1 MNSLSS
7 VSKTSLAGYLILGLG
22 LAIAALAGPL
32 SIAGALGLVV
42 ALLALAQIFW
52 MRKVLR
58 QVAKA
63 LTALSQA
70 AEGHLSVRVLNIN
83 GSGTLSAM
91 LRSLNRLLDQT
102 EAFAKEANDAMKAG
116 AEGRY
121 YRHIIVKGL
130 RGEFAQYAVRVNQ
143 ALDVMAGNAAKL
155 GELNKRIL
163 ESSVNISVTVNE
175 GAMANARI
183 TSGIRMARDEAQG
196 MAAATEEMVASVQ
209 EISLRSEE
217 AANLSSE
224 ARTMT
229 EDGQQSMNS
238 AMSEF
243 QAIESTVND
252 AAGRVAALARAS
264 EAIVDIL
271 SSIEEIAA
279 QTNLLALN
287 ATIEAARAGDAGK
300 GFAVVANEVK
310 VLSNQTARATEDI
323 GRRVS
328 NLREEMEGIS
338 ASMHRGTE
346 AIAKGRHAMEEMGE
360 RMSGIG
366 QLVRETTTRME
377 DVSSILSQQTA
388 ASKEISDGV
397 QHVAAQASNNV
408 EAIDQSSGALD
419 TVEKQVSHLLELL
432 STDDSPERT
441 LLMAKVDHVMW
452 RRRLIDMLVGRVDL
466 QAEGAADE
474 HSCRLG
480 KWYHGPEGQ
489 SYAAHPAFREMEE
502 PHRVVH
508 QAGLAAIRAHKER
521 RPVEAQELFDQMD
534 KASNM
539 VLKCLDRLV
548 AEPA

>member
-1 MNSLSS
+1 
-7 VSKTSLAGYLILGLG
+7 
-22 LAIAALAGPL
+22 
-32 SIAGALGLVV
+32 
-42 ALLALAQIFW
+42 
-52 MRKVLR
+52 
-58 QVAKA
+58 
-63 LTALSQA
+63 
-70 AEGHLSVRVLNIN
+70 
-83 GSGTLSAM
+83 
-91 LRSLNRLLDQT
+91 LDQT
-102 EAFAKEANDAMKAG
+102 EAFAKEANDAMKAV

-130 RGEFAQYAVRVNQ
+130 RGEFAQYAVLVNQ

-377 DVSSILSQQTA
+377 DVSSIL
-388 ASKEISDGV
+388 
-397 QHVAAQASNNV
+397 
-408 EAIDQSSGALD
+408 
-419 TVEKQVSHLLELL
+419 
-432 STDDSPERT
+432 
-441 LLMAKVDHVMW
+441 
-452 RRRLIDMLVGRVDL
+452 
-466 QAEGAADE
+466 
-474 HSCRLG
+474 
-480 KWYHGPEGQ
+480 
-489 SYAAHPAFREMEE
+489 
-502 PHRVVH
+502 
-508 QAGLAAIRAHKER
+508 
-521 RPVEAQELFDQMD
+521 
-534 KASNM
+534 
-539 VLKCLDRLV
+539 
-548 AEPA
+548 